1 MLVIGKGGTRGN
13 LRKFTISSGYCAVA
27 VALGADNPYHLPIL
41 EVDAVLW
48 DYCLQVFACAMRV
61 SLCVLLHY

>member
-1 MLVIGKGGTRGN
+1 MIGRGGKRGN
-13 LRKFTISSGYCAVA
+13 LGEFTISSGYCPVA

-41 EVDAVLW
+41 EVDAVLCG
-48 DYCLQVFACAMRV
+48 YCLQVFVCAMRV